1 MSRRIIPVTGRGL
14 TALLAPLLLALTVAA
29 GFSSRPTRAAE
40 LLMFDEPGCIWC
52 QRWHERIGPAY
63 PNTEE
68 GRIAPLRVLPRH
80 GRLPAAYKL
89 KKAVV
94 LTPTFVLVDDAGRE
108 VDRITGYPPEEF
120 FWSLLGE
127 MLARLP
133 SPTTSPQ
140 PRQISIRR

>member
-1 MSRRIIPVTGRGL
+1 MTRSIFVLMTRL
-14 TALLAPLLLALTVAA
+14 SAPLLLALTLAATVA
-29 GFSSRPTRAAE
+29 FSPAHAAE

-68 GRIAPLRVLPRH
+68 GRIAPLRVLPRQ
-80 GRLPAAYKL
+80 GRLPAEYKL

-94 LTPTFVLVDDAGRE
+94 LTPTFVLVDDSGRE

-127 MLARLP
+127 MIARLP
-133 SPTTSPQ
+133 APSTSPQ